1 MVGDRQSFGKKS
13 AMETGN
19 EEDAEMV
26 LANAVPKPVKTHVQ
40 RLGHLE
46 IDAVVGEAYGD
57 LVITKYRGR
66 RLGVAHVFQ
75 YFALVRGDAS
85 SSEDSGVLSTQLRRQ
100 RHRRR
105 EYGCSVKRWG
115 G

>member
-1 MVGDRQSFGKKS
+1 MAGDRQSFGEKIRDV
-13 AMETGN
+13 AETGN

-57 LVITKYRGR
+57 LVITKYRGW

-85 SSEDSGVLSTQLRRQ
+85 RSEDSGVLSFGDEGADDGNT
-100 RHRRR
+100 
-105 EYGCSVKRWG
+105 GAV
-115 G
+115 